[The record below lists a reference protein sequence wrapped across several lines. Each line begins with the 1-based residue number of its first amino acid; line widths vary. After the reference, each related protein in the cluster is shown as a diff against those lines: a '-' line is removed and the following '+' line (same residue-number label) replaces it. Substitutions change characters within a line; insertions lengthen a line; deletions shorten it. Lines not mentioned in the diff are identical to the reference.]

1 MHRVALAEGVGSSA
15 LWRIALSLTRC
26 VARPAA
32 AEPPSA
38 RLRSRIWLELRHW
51 VAVTGSVSG
60 QVDAAPYFT
69 RIQLT
74 INITRI

>member
-1 MHRVALAEGVGSSA
+1 MHRAALAECVGSSA

-32 AEPPSA
+32 ELPSA
-38 RLRSRIWLELRHW
+38 RVRSRIWLELRHW
-51 VAVTGSVSG
+51 VALTGSVSG

-74 INITRI
+74 TNITRI